1 MAQDLDPLH
10 PAQAIVEYPSF
21 AARNA
26 NESTNTWP
34 CKSPVRQIAAYDA
47 GFVILLEDGSV
58 LTCGDPRF
66 RDCLGREVDE
76 SSPAHIPSLVPDL
89 NDLGEPIKKVAAG
102 GYTVAALTES
112 GGVYLWGMESPGSYG
127 RHSPFTDLD
136 AIPNYVEVDGDKDV
150 QDIAVGESHAIALAT
165 DGCVYV
171 VGDIAHGQIGL
182 GRDARDPV
190 KSWSKIDFRIP
201 PGWEVVAVEAG
212 LKSSF
217 IVTAKANPI

>member
-1 MAQDLDPLH
+1 MAQDLDPSQ
-10 PAQAIVEYPSF
+10 PAQAVVGYPTL
-21 AARNA
+21 AAWDA

-34 CKSPVRQIAAYDA
+34 CTSPVLQIVAYDS

-89 NDLGEPIKKVAAG
+89 ADLGEPTKKVAAG

-112 GGVYLWGMESPGSYG
+112 GGAYLWGMESPGSYG
-127 RHSPFTDLD
+127 RHNAFTDLD
-136 AIPNYVEVDGDKDV
+136 AIPNYVEIDGDKDV
-150 QDIAVGESHAIALAT
+150 QDIAVGESHAIALTT

-171 VGDIAHGQIGL
+171 IGDNTNGQIGL
-182 GRDARDPV
+182 GRDTRNPA
-190 KSWSKIDFRIP
+190 KSWSQIDFKP
-201 PGWEVVAVEAG
+201 SAGWEIVAVEAG
-212 LKSSF
+212 PKSSF
-217 IVTAKANPI
+217 IVTAKANPK